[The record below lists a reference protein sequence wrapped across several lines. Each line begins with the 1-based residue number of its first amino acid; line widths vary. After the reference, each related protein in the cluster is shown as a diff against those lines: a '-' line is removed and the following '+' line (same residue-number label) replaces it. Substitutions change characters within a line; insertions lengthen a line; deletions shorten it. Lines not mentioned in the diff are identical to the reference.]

1 MSSNNNFYN
10 KLLKEY
16 TTKFGD
22 KGKEILEKHII
33 NLMREYLCKRDEA
46 IRLLYEELE
55 KRKIIG
61 KEYVKTIKINGV
73 EAYLKYDGYHYGIIY
88 LPITE
93 FENELHCLGKL
104 LDFIEKNLGNVVL
117 IVPNVGISHLKVIGF
132 AVIFKKHGKEHRIAK
147 STPNI
152 KRLNL

>member
-1 MSSNNNFYN
+1 MFSNNFYN

-22 KGKEILEKHII
+22 KGREILEKHIV

-46 IRLLYEELE
+46 IRLLYEEIE

-61 KEYVKTIKINGV
+61 KEYIKVIEINGIK
-73 EAYLKYDGYHYGIIY
+73 AYLKYDGNYYGIIY

-93 FENELHCLGKL
+93 FENELHYLGKL

-117 IVPNVGISHLKVIGF
+117 IVPNVGFSSLYACICFI
-132 AVIFKKHGKEHRIAK
+132 
-147 STPNI
+147 
-152 KRLNL
+152 